1 MLGIRIKN
9 EFLDLY
15 SNTRL
20 QFELNSPMYLG
31 EDIDIIQGSYSF
43 PATVPLGGKNR
54 RLLNYPNLID
64 NADDLMKDEPCE
76 IYVEGMMLFSGL
88 LSVRSAINNQAKI
101 YMIVSPLSQLK
112 DVNLNELDLGT
123 ENMGGDVASILAKAK
138 DTTTSP
144 ESYNYIFFPVYN
156 RDFFFGNSD
165 YGDPV
170 DGKGE
175 YQNFWDVDTQAFVID
190 ADNNIFTPF
199 VKVNHILKTGIED
212 QGFTFTNN
220 FQKSTEL
227 QRLVMYNN
235 YSSVA
240 DDKPLLDINLAD
252 HVNPDTS
259 FSDFVKRLSRNFCLG
274 LFGDFQNETFELTPL
289 KDIINLPPKWNWTS
303 KASGTYTLEANEDI
317 PGLFK
322 YESPYEAAPD
332 GQKFSESYDQ
342 IDWEDETSDIAGYT
356 TPLTNK
362 KVYETTTDTVY
373 SYVETSLGVVGPIL
387 FRRHI
392 GYYKADERRKEKYE
406 AEMKTLYMINR
417 ISKIGVGGTNWLI
430 PSISQTGGILGEKE
444 SFDDRLILYRG
455 MENTANDD
463 LYPFAANNI
472 YNYDKNVSQIG
483 GSDVNYSLMWDR
495 DAGLFN
501 QWWKDWYAVFD
512 KRRMSIYKLN
522 LSVKDIISF
531 SFKDRVVIK
540 NMEYYVKRLKIS
552 ISMKGL
558 EQTEAE
564 LIAIL

>member
-1 MLGIRIKN
+1 
-9 EFLDLY
+9 
-15 SNTRL
+15 
-20 QFELNSPMYLG
+20 
-31 EDIDIIQGSYSF
+31 
-43 PATVPLGGKNR
+43 
-54 RLLNYPNLID
+54 
-64 NADDLMKDEPCE
+64 
-76 IYVEGMMLFSGL
+76 
-88 LSVRSAINNQAKI
+88 
-101 YMIVSPLSQLK
+101 
-112 DVNLNELDLGT
+112 
-123 ENMGGDVASILAKAK
+123 
-138 DTTTSP
+138 
-144 ESYNYIFFPVYN
+144 
-156 RDFFFGNSD
+156 
-165 YGDPV
+165 
-170 DGKGE
+170 
-175 YQNFWDVDTQAFVID
+175 VID

>member
-1 MLGIRIKN
+1 MLGIRIDN

-43 PATVPLGGKNR
+43 PATVPLGSKNR
-54 RLLNYPNLID
+54 RLLKHPDLID
-64 NADDLMKDEPCE
+64 NDEDLLKDEPCQ

-88 LSVRSAINNQAKI
+88 LSVRSAANGQAKV

-112 DVNLNELDLGT
+112 DINLNELNLGT
-123 ENMGGDVASILAKAK
+123 DNMGGSVAAILAKAK
-138 DTTTSP
+138 DTAVNP
-144 ESYNYIFFPVYN
+144 ENYDYIFFPVYN
-156 RDFFFGNSD
+156 REFFSGNSD

-235 YSSVA
+235 YSAVA

-259 FSDFVKRLSRNFCLG
+259 FSSFVKRLSRNFCLG
-274 LFGDFQNETFELTPL
+274 LFGDFQDETFELTPL
-289 KDIINLPPKWNWTS
+289 KDIINLPPKWDWTP
-303 KASGTYTLEANEDI
+303 KASYAYTIEASEDI

-322 YESPYEAAPD
+322 YNEPYDMAPEAD
-332 GQKFSESYDQ
+332 KFSESYDK
-342 IDWEDETSDIAGYT
+342 IDWDDETDDIVSYT
-356 TPLTNK
+356 TPTETK
-362 KVYETTTDTVY
+362 KVYDTTTDTVY
-373 SYVETSLGVVGPIL
+373 IYVETPITVVGPIVY
-387 FRRHI
+387 RRHI
-392 GYYKADERRKEKYE
+392 GFYEANASRKDKYE
-406 AEMKTLYMINR
+406 AELKTMFMVTR
-417 ISKIGVGGTNWLI
+417 ASKFGVGGTSWFI
-430 PSISQTGGILGEKE
+430 PGIAQQGGILGEKE

-455 MENTANDD
+455 MEDTANDD
-463 LYPFAANNI
+463 LYPFASNNI
-472 YNYDKNVSQIG
+472 YNYDKDVVQIG
-483 GSDVNYSLMWDR
+483 GNDVNYALMWDR
-495 DAGLFN
+495 DAGLYN

-512 KRRMSIYKLN
+512 RRRILVYKLR
-522 LSVKDIISF
+522 LSVKDIINF

-540 NMEYYVKRLKIS
+540 NMEYYVKKLKIS

>member
-156 RDFFFGNSD
+156 RDFFSGNSD

-303 KASGTYTLEANEDI
+303 KASEVYKIEANEDV

-322 YESPYEAAPD
+322 YKEAYKAAPD

-342 IDWEDETSDIAGYT
+342 VDWEDETTDIAGYT
-356 TPLTNK
+356 TPITSK

-373 SYVETSLGVVGPIL
+373 SYVPTSLGVVGPIL

-392 GYYKADERRKEKYE
+392 GYYKADEGRKEKYE

-430 PSISQTGGILGEKE
+430 PSIAQQGGILGEKE

-455 MENTANDD
+455 MEDTANDD
-463 LYPFAANNI
+463 LYPFASNNI
-472 YNYDKNVSQIG
+472 YNFDKNISQIG

-495 DAGLFN
+495 DAGLYN
-501 QWWKDWYAVFD
+501 QWWKDWYGIFE
-512 KRRMSIYKLN
+512 KRRILGYKLN
-522 LSVKDIISF
+522 LTIKDIKSF

-540 NMEYYVKRLKIS
+540 NMEYYVKKMKIS